1 MRRIA
6 AKEVSV
12 TGSFKKFLKSRFFIT
27 VLCVAF
33 LLSIIP
39 AVLLAMGQGDYVRR
53 GLQIIAS
60 PFQWCFTKAGE
71 GISGY
76 AVYFRTVDDLRKE
89 NDALREELEKNKKE
103 IYSASLIEEENRFLR
118 SYLGMKAEHS
128 DFIFSEATVIGR
140 ESTNYSTVYTLSKGK
155 MQGIEVNMPVVT
167 SSGLVGYVT
176 EVSETWSRAVPVIET
191 DAAVGAYI
199 ERTGVLGV
207 VEGSFELRLDG
218 LCRMT
223 YIEPDAD
230 IRVGDHVLTSGVG
243 SVYPRGIGIGEV
255 TGLSFDE
262 NNRTIIAEVRPY
274 ADFDR
279 MTKVMIVTDYSVSG
293 G

>member
-1 MRRIA
+1 MA
-6 AKEVSV
+6 V
-12 TGSFKKFLKSRFFIT
+12 
-27 VLCVAF
+27 CVAF

-39 AVLLAMGQGDYVRR
+39 AVLLAMGQGDYVRQ

-60 PFQWCFTKAGE
+60 PFQWCFTKIGE
-71 GISGY
+71 GVSGY
-76 AVYFRTVDDLRKE
+76 AVYFRTV
-89 NDALREELEKNKKE
+89 EELRAENEQLRQELEQNKKE

-118 SYLGMKAEHS
+118 SYLGMKAEHTE
-128 DFIFSEATVIGR
+128 FTFAEATVIGR

-167 SSGLVGYVT
+167 SSGLVGYIT

-191 DAAVGAYI
+191 EAAVGAYI

-223 YIEPDAD
+223 YIEADAN
-230 IRVGDHVLTSGVG
+230 IMVGDHVLTSGVG
-243 SVYPRGIGIGEV
+243 SVYPRGISIGEV
-255 TGLSFDE
+255 TDLTFDE
-262 NNRTIIAEVRPY
+262 NNRTIVATVKPY

-279 MTKVMIVTDYSVSG
+279 MTKVMIVTEYTLTSD
-293 G
+293 